1 MKINKSNF
9 TGEIRLCAG
18 HSIILG
24 HKPTKIKNENLS
36 DQLISENNQTILE
49 SFGLWEV
56 STPNYATYYPEVTQ
70 DDLNPKDEEFIQPV
84 FRMLSEVIV
93 GKNWRPI
100 DFSKKGVLKKSMQM
114 LLGQTINI
122 DHEIAV
128 GNAVGAVAEVY
139 WQAAYKTKSGIEV
152 PAGINAVLKI
162 DGKSNPR
169 IARGIMMEPPS
180 IHSNSVTVRFK
191 WEPSHTM
198 EDMGQFYNLLGT
210 YDSNGE
216 MYRLV
221 VSEILSYSETSLVSH
236 GADPYAQKVKENGE
250 ITNPEYADKQ
260 SFSKDG
266 KISGFIEF
274 DFKSALSLS
283 KEDNSILQN
292 NINNEETNLKENL
305 KEKKMEK
312 LIENLIATF
321 GFAADELTEENIAVK
336 LKEKF
341 DAQAPTLEVATLT
354 KEKENLEAELTTVK
368 TELSAAN
375 ANRIEMDNLT
385 SQTRTEAERL
395 YKLCKGEEADET
407 MLGLIATADLKTSSA
422 FVKQYQKES
431 EEKFKS
437 TCIDC
442 GGHNISKASASATKD
457 GLIVDKN
464 EGGEGKKNLS
474 AQETVS
480 NLKTKKKKA
489 SITLKTQEQK

>member
-1 MKINKSNF
+1 MKIDKSNL
-9 TGEIRLCAG
+9 TGEIKLCAG
-18 HSIILG
+18 HSIVLG

-36 DQLISENNQTILE
+36 DQLISENNQTTLE

-56 STPNYATYYPEVTQ
+56 ATPNYATYYPEVTQ

-84 FRMLSEVIV
+84 FRMLSEVVV

-100 DFSKKGVLKKSMQM
+100 DFGKKGVLKKSMQM

-191 WEPSHTM
+191 WEPSHTL

-221 VSEILSYSETSLVSH
+221 VTEILGYSETSLVSH
-236 GADPYAQKVKENGE
+236 GADPYAQKIKEDGE
-250 ITNPEYADKQ
+250 IANPEYADRQ

-266 KISGFIEF
+266 KVSGFVEF
-274 DFKSALSLS
+274 DFKTELSLS
-283 KEDNSILQN
+283 KEDNSIPQN
-292 NINNEETNLKENL
+292 NINNEETNLKE
-305 KEKKMEK
+305 KKMDK
-312 LIENLIATF
+312 LIENLIETF

-341 DAQAPTLEVATLT
+341 DAQAPDAEVATL
-354 KEKENLEAELTTVK
+354 KQEKETLEAELTTTK
-368 TELSAAN
+368 AELTAAK
-375 ANRIEMDNLT
+375 ANKAEMENLT
-385 SQTRTEAERL
+385 AQTRTEAERL

-407 MLGLIATADLKTSSA
+407 MLGLISTADLKTSSA

-437 TCIDC
+437 TCSDC

-464 EGGEGKKNLS
+464 EGNEGKKNLS
-474 AQETVS
+474 SQETVS
-480 NLKTKKKKA
+480 NLKTKKRKA
-489 SITLKTQEQK
+489 SIALQTQEQK